1 MKITRL
7 EITNFKK
14 IKAVAIEPHNA
25 ITAIRGKNGA
35 GKSSCLDAIAAL
47 LGGEKLCPKEPIRR
61 GEKEALIRAKL
72 DQYAE
77 FGPVIAERSF
87 KLGENGETTSTL
99 KLYREDGLKLDRPQR
114 RLDELIGSMTW
125 DPLAFLRLPAK
136 EQAETLRG
144 LIGLDFSLLDAKRR
158 AAFERRTDAN
168 RQAKALKARYDAC
181 PVIEAPDALVS
192 AANLLAEQEKRQA
205 QHEANEAKRRGL
217 QGVREDFK
225 RFERLIV
232 EDKAHLLMVEQQL
245 ESARQRVS
253 AHQADLVGIEKQG
266 QALRTEIEKLID
278 PDMEEIPAKL
288 RVIEVTN
295 ECVREKQNRAALA
308 HELKEADAEVEKL
321 ATEID
326 AIDRQKE
333 EALASAHLPVPG
345 LRFDET
351 GVTLDGLP
359 LDQASQAQRIRA
371 SVAIGGALNPG
382 LRATLIK
389 DGSLMDE
396 DSLALLTQE
405 AEKADLQ
412 VILETVST
420 TGDGI
425 LIVDGEVEGAAPR
438 VGVAH
443 A

>member
-1 MKITRL
+1 VKMIAFDVL
-7 EITNFKK
+7 NFKRVR
-14 IKAVAIEPHNA
+14 VAHIEPKGPV
-25 ITAIRGKNGA
+25 TRIRGKNGA

-47 LGGEKLCPKEPIRR
+47 FGGQELCPAQPIRK
-61 GEKEALIRAKL
+61 GETEASIRSTV
-72 DQYAE
+72 DDFPG
-77 FGPVIAERSF
+77 FGPVTLERRF
-87 KLGENGETTSTL
+87 WLGKDGAVRSEL
-99 KLYREDGLKLDRPQR
+99 KIFRPDGLKLDKPQK
-114 RLDELIGSMTW
+114 RLDELIGKLTF

-144 LIGLDFSLLDAKRR
+144 LIGLDFSLLDMKRR
-158 AAFERRTDAN
+158 GAFEQRTVAN
-168 RQAKALKARYDAC
+168 REAKALKARFDAC

-192 AANLLAEQEKRQA
+192 AADLLAEQQTRNE
-205 QHEANEAKRRGL
+205 QHEANEGKRREF
-217 QGVREDFK
+217 QAVRDDFK
-225 RFERLIV
+225 RRDGLIAETKKEIDDLEAQLVDARRL
-232 EDKAHLLMVEQQL
+232 L
-245 ESARQRVS
+245 ESDQKTLAEI
-253 AHQADLVGIEKQG
+253 QAKG
-266 QALRTEIEKLID
+266 QALRIEIEALVD

-288 RVIEVTN
+288 RVVEFTN
-295 ECVREKQNRAALA
+295 DCVRAKQNRAALA
-308 HELKEADAEVEKL
+308 YDLKDADAEVARLE
-321 ATEID
+321 AEID

-425 LIVDGEVEGAAPR
+425 LIVDGEVEGAAPL
-438 VGVAH
+438 AEASH